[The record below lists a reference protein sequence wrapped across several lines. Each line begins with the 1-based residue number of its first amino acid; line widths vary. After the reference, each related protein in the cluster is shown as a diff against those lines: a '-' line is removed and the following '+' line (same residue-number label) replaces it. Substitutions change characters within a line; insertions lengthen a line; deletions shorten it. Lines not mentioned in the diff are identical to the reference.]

1 MSDESVGSTR
11 LRDWRLWV
19 IIGAV
24 VALLA
29 AIAVVAALSGDD
41 GSDSADGDSDGRVT
55 DVEYTDADWPATG
68 SLIDDADFI
77 EEAAAELDTD
87 TTPILLWAGTGTMG
101 TLDISEYAAFA
112 VPVNSPDTSHRLARL
127 YLVGIGDDID
137 SPYITSGLAP
147 LDNLVI
153 ALPLDEVEGD
163 DHSGTWLAREDVT
176 SVAPLDSDS
185 DEELT
190 IEDRFIGGGG
200 GDGLELKTDSGVF
213 YTDPKLD
220 TPLPADLWDREVA
233 AEIFGKLEFDGPWVT
248 AIGQPSDVEFAEGT
262 GVVAPIAEQHLGKL
276 ADGDG
281 DGNAIRWSAFI
292 QLPDAMVD
300 SATSATIRA
309 PAAADTQHPDDLA
322 DGYPYA
328 VAVDEKRLGSR
339 ALVITP
345 GVTTRNPR
353 DSGNGP
359 GTLSPAVG
367 SARTE
372 PDLPVMAAP
381 SGETPARILGF
392 DASPVVVIWYDEG
405 GAPLWSAVVRAPE
418 E

>member
-68 SLIDDADFI
+68 SLVDDADFI
-77 EEAAAELDTD
+77 EDAAAQLDTD

-112 VPVNSPDTSHRLARL
+112 LPVNSPDTSHRLARL
-127 YLVGIGDDID
+127 YVVGIGDDID
-137 SPYITSGLAP
+137 SPYIKSGLAP

-153 ALPLDEVEGD
+153 ALPLDEAEGN
-163 DHSGTWLAREDVT
+163 DHSGVWLAREDVV
-176 SVAPLDSDS
+176 SAAPLDSES

-190 IEDRFIGGGG
+190 IDDRFIGGGG
-200 GDGLELKTDSGVF
+200 GRGLELKTDSGVF

-220 TPLPADLWDREVA
+220 SPLPADPWDREVV
-233 AEIFGKLEFDGPWVT
+233 IDFFGKLEFDGPWVT
-248 AIGQPSDVEFAEGT
+248 AIGEPSEVEFAEGT
-262 GVVAPIAEQHLGKL
+262 GIVAPIAEQNLSDL
-276 ADGDG
+276 AEEEDG
-281 DGNAIRWSAFI
+281 AIRWSAFI
-292 QLPDAMVD
+292 QLPAAMVD
-300 SATSATIRA
+300 SATSPTIRA
-309 PAAADTQHPDDLA
+309 PAAADTQHPDALA
-322 DGYPYA
+322 TGYPYA
-328 VAVDEKRLGSR
+328 VALTDRRIGEP

-345 GVTTRNPR
+345 GITTRNPR
-353 DSGNGP
+353 DSGRGL
-359 GTLSPAVG
+359 GTLSPLVA

-372 PDLPVMAAP
+372 PELPVIAAP
-381 SGETPARILGF
+381 SEGKPAQILGF

-405 GAPLWSAVVRAPE
+405 GAPLWSTVVRAPE